1 MYDMDNEIIVC
12 NSNKTKDI
20 KDIEK
25 AIDKLKL
32 QEKKLVDLYLSS
44 TINVETINYK
54 NDMIKKEIDR
64 LTKKKE
70 QLDPENESKDYI
82 VELSKKLDDKYKNNL
97 EFSLVWDSL
106 NRKAKKE
113 LINKLIA
120 SIEISRISN
129 YDIEIKNVKFTEEFI
144 SKSSKEYLDYLNEIL
159 DNK

>member
-1 MYDMDNEIIVC
+1 M
-12 NSNKTKDI
+12 
-20 KDIEK
+20 
-25 AIDKLKL
+25 

-44 TINVETINYK
+44 TISVETINYK

-82 VELSKKLDDKYKNNL
+82 VELSKKLDSNYKNKL
-97 EFSLVWDSL
+97 DFSFVWDNL
-106 NRKAKKE
+106 NRKTKKE

-120 SIEISRISN
+120 SIEICRVGY

-159 DNK
+159 DNKELKIT